1 MRIFIFTIMLAFVA
15 SCSESPNMQKAIDLH
30 PEKVSPDIYKVLLDN
45 EHVKVLEVTFA
56 PGQSDSKHDHYPMT
70 AYVIEGGKAQ
80 ITLPDGTVSERDI
93 PTGATMHNSTI
104 TRHQVKNIGENTM
117 KVLLVEQKK

>member
-1 MRIFIFTIMLAFVA
+1 MRKLIYILALAFVA
-15 SCSESPNMQKAIDLH
+15 SCSESPKIQKVIDLH

-56 PGQSDSKHDHYPMT
+56 PGQSDSMHEHYAMT

-93 PTGATMHNSTI
+93 PSGATMHNPTI
-104 TRHQVKNIGENTM
+104 TKHQVKNIGNNTM
-117 KVLLVEQKK
+117 KILLVEQKG

>member
-1 MRIFIFTIMLAFVA
+1 M
-15 SCSESPNMQKAIDLH
+15 IDLH

-56 PGQSDSKHDHYPMT
+56 PGQSDGMHEHYAMT

-93 PTGATMHNSTI
+93 PSGATMHNPTI
-104 TRHQVKNIGENTM
+104 TKHQVKNIGNNTM
-117 KVLLVEQKK
+117 KILLVEQKG

>member
-1 MRIFIFTIMLAFVA
+1 MRNFLYILALAFVV
-15 SCSESPNMQKAIDLH
+15 SCSESPKVIDLH

-56 PGQSDSKHDHYPMT
+56 PGQSDGMHEHYAMT

-93 PTGATMHNSTI
+93 PSGATMHIPTI
-104 TRHQVKNIGENTM
+104 TKHQVKNIGNNTM
-117 KVLLVEQKK
+117 KILLVEQKG

>member
-1 MRIFIFTIMLAFVA
+1 MRNLIYILALAFVA
-15 SCSESPNMQKAIDLH
+15 SCSESPKIQKVIDLH

-56 PGQSDSKHDHYPMT
+56 PGQSDSMHEHYAMT

-93 PTGATMHNSTI
+93 PSGATMHNPTI
-104 TRHQVKNIGENTM
+104 TKHQVKNIGNNTM
-117 KVLLVEQKK
+117 KILLVEQKG